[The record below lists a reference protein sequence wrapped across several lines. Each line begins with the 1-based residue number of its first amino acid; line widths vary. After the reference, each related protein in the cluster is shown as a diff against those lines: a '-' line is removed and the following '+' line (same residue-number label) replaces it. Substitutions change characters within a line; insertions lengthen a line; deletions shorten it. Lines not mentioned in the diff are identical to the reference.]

1 MKVYFLVALKATSLA
16 CYVVYNHQKRIE
28 GLGKALKSLIFYV
41 AVAVHGEGEG
51 YPVHAIIFSSKASV
65 DELIYN

>member
-16 CYVVYNHQKRIE
+16 WYDVYNHQNRIE
-28 GLGKALKSLIFYV
+28 GLGKALKSLIFLV
-41 AVAVHGEGEG
+41 VAVHGEG
-51 YPVHAIIFSSKASV
+51 YPVHAIIFSSKTSV